1 VTTEYRSAKEFKG
14 DKIKKTN
21 NSPLQRKKDRKK
33 EFSLRQDLPSTDPL
47 LRNLQ
52 SEIIAKNSVRLLFCP
67 HH

>member
-1 VTTEYRSAKEFKG
+1 VTTEYRSAKEFEG
-14 DKIKKTN
+14 DKSKKTN

-33 EFSLRQDLPSTDPL
+33 GFPLRQDLPSTDPL